1 MNLRQIEVFRATMLA
16 GSVTD
21 AARLLHVSQPGIS
34 RMLGHIELQ
43 LGVRLFERNKGRL
56 QPTPEAHALFAEVEQ
71 VYLGVNR
78 IKERAGSLRAGGGQ
92 TLRVLSSPSLV
103 LELLPDAI
111 ASVVA
116 DFPEAKLHVES
127 HLKRDM
133 TRLLAR
139 GEADVGFSNLPI
151 DHPPLVSEVVGQWT
165 LSCVMPKG
173 HRFEKAASV
182 SLREVLGETLIAFSP
197 DTPQGLFV
205 DMALPEQLQTARS
218 QIEVRSGQV
227 ACALVASGCGIA
239 VVDNLTARAWTSD
252 KLSFRPIRRAPVHKI
267 YRLRNPNFPS
277 SALED
282 ELVKRFRRLAARQPV
297 DTSRR

>member
-43 LGVRLFERNKGRL
+43 LGVRLFERNRGRL

-78 IKERAGSLRAGGGQ
+78 IKERASALRAGGGQ
-92 TLRVLSSPSLV
+92 TLRVLASPSLV
-103 LELLPDAI
+103 LELLPEAI
-111 ASVVA
+111 ASMVA
-116 DFPEAKLHVES
+116 AFPAARIHIES

-139 GEADVGFSNLPI
+139 GEADVGFSNLMV
-151 DHPPLVSEVVGQWT
+151 DHPPLVSEVVGRWT

-173 HRFEKAASV
+173 HRFEQAAHV
-182 SLREVLGETLIAFSP
+182 SLAEVLGETLIAFAP
-197 DTPQGLFV
+197 DTPQGSFV
-205 DMALPEQLQTARS
+205 DSALAEQLQTARS

-227 ACALVASGCGIA
+227 ACALVAAGCGIA
-239 VVDNLTARAWTSD
+239 VVDNLTARAWPSG

-282 ELVKRFRRLAARQPV
+282 ELVARFRREVESSPL
-297 DTSRR
+297 RR